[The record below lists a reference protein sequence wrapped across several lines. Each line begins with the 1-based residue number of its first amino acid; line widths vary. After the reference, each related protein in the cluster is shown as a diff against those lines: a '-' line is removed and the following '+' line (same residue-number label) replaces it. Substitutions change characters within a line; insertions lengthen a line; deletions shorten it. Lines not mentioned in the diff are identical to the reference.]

1 MNGTRDEDSPLA
13 IDDNGFSIICNTT
26 MSNLRTKKEDSE
38 E

>member
-13 IDDNGFSIICNTT
+13 IDDNSFSIICNTT
-26 MSNLRTKKEDSE
+26 MNKLRTKKEDRE